1 MNALLTL
8 LERTAQKAQE
18 LSASQSVAGTPLQ
31 IGDVTVIPISK
42 VSCGFA
48 VGGSD
53 VPAKRKSDASL
64 GGGGTK
70 LTLTPLSFLAV
81 CGTEVQM
88 LHVAPKESSG
98 RGWSRFSRRWY
109 VSSRRN
115 RKRKQAAARNS
126 AAMLTAPAP
135 FEDSPQSPAHWS
147 RFPGRTGSPDPPAC

>member
-88 LHVAPKESSG
+88 LNISPEEASGKGLVALLTPLVRQLQAKKKASG
-98 RGWSRFSRRWY
+98 GA
-109 VSSRRN
+109 
-115 RKRKQAAARNS
+115 K
-126 AAMLTAPAP
+126 
-135 FEDSPQSPAHWS
+135 
-147 RFPGRTGSPDPPAC
+147 